1 MSRATCHILHL
12 DDSLRNGLILYSLPV
27 ISFLAVVLVMQPEYL
42 FGGIAALS
50 AVTKPGERT
59 LGFALVFLCTI
70 LGAVDCECL
79 TDSIIMDRRYK
90 SADLSY
96 QSYS

>member
-1 MSRATCHILHL
+1 M
-12 DDSLRNGLILYSLPV
+12 LRNRLILYSLRV
-27 ISFLAVVLVMQPEYL
+27 VSFLVVVLVMQPEYL

-50 AVTKPGERT
+50 AVNKPGERT

-79 TDSIIMDRRYK
+79 LT
-90 SADLSY
+90 LLV
-96 QSYS
+96 

>member
-1 MSRATCHILHL
+1 MPRI
-12 DDSLRNGLILYSLPV
+12 GLMPCSLPV
-27 ISFLAVVLVMQPEYL
+27 VSFLAVVLVMQPEYL

-79 TDSIIMDRRYK
+79 LT
-90 SADLSY
+90 
-96 QSYS
+96 QSV